1 MDYPK
6 LRGVSAFPTQIQGE
20 QMICIQD
27 PQGFSQGAVLLPFP
41 LFFIVSLF
49 DGKHSIIDIQA
60 EYMRK
65 YGELI
70 YREKIEEIIEQLET
84 QLLLDSDRFRKSL
97 EQEKENFRLSLI
109 RDVAFAGTSYDPDP
123 FTLRG
128 QIERYFSPPDGPGQR
143 CMENPSGGLKGIIA
157 PHIDFQ
163 RGGPCYAF
171 AHKEVKEGS
180 NADLFVIL
188 GTAHCE
194 MNNYFGLTRKDFRTP
209 LGTVKTNKAF
219 IEALSRACHWDP
231 YEDEFVHKREHSIE
245 FQLIFLQYLY
255 PGKTLEIVPILC
267 RSFHEAVERSISPRE
282 IPQIREFIE
291 GLKKAVRSTDR
302 EVCLIASADL
312 SHIGLQFGDGDSASS
327 MLSETRV
334 SDLEMLAY
342 AENTDAEGFYD
353 SIRKEGDR
361 RRICGFPAIYVLLS
375 INEVNRG
382 RLLKYAQSQNPETQS
397 AVTFASLG
405 FY

>member
-6 LRGVSAFPTQIQGE
+6 LRGVNAFPTQMQGR

-27 PQGFSQGAVLLPFP
+27 PQGFSQGAVFLPVP

-49 DGKHSIIDIQA
+49 DGKHSILDIQA

-65 YGELI
+65 FGDLI
-70 YREKIEEIIEQLET
+70 YREKIEEIIDQLEA
-84 QLLLDSDRFRKSL
+84 QLLLDSDRFKDTL
-97 EQEKENFRLSLI
+97 EKEKRDFRLSQV
-109 RDVAFAGTSYDPDP
+109 REAAFAETSYDSDP
-123 FTLRG
+123 KTLRG
-128 QIERYFSPPDGPGQR
+128 QIERYFSAPDGPGQPR
-143 CMENPSGGLKGIIA
+143 MENPSGTLKGIIA

-163 RGGPCYAF
+163 RGGACYAF
-171 AHKEVKEGS
+171 AHKEVREGS
-180 NADLFVIL
+180 NADLFVIM
-188 GTAHCE
+188 GPAHCE
-194 MNNYFGLTRKDFRTP
+194 MKNYFGLSLKDFRTP
-209 LGTVKTNKAF
+209 LGTVKTNKNF
-219 IEALSRACHWDP
+219 IEVLSEGCRWNP
-231 YEDEFVHKREHSIE
+231 FEDEFVHKREHSIE

-255 PGKTLEIVPILC
+255 PGKPLEIVPILC
-267 RSFHEAVERSISPRE
+267 RSFHEAIERSISPRE
-282 IPQIREFIE
+282 IPQIREFID
-291 GLKKAVRSTDR
+291 GLNKAVRSTDR

-342 AENTDAEGFYD
+342 AENMDAEGFYD

-375 INEVNRG
+375 INEVKRG

>member
-6 LRGVSAFPTQIQGE
+6 LRGVDAFPTQIQGR

-27 PQGFSQGAVLLPFP
+27 PQGFSQRAVFLPLS

-49 DGKHSIIDIQA
+49 DGKHSILDIQA

-70 YREKIEEIIEQLET
+70 YREKVEEIIEQLDS
-84 QLLLDSDRFRKSL
+84 QLLLDSDRFRDTL
-97 EQEKENFRLSLI
+97 EREKGGFRLSSI
-109 RDVAFAGTSYDPDP
+109 REAAFAGTSYDPGP
-123 FTLRG
+123 ITLRG
-128 QIERYFSPPDGPGQR
+128 QIEGYFSPPDGPGQPR
-143 CMENPSGGLKGIIA
+143 MENPSGKLKGIVA

-171 AHKEVKEGS
+171 AHKEVREGS
-180 NADLFVIL
+180 TADLFVIL

-194 MNNYFGLTRKDFRTP
+194 MRNYFSLTLKDFRTP

-219 IEALSRACHWDP
+219 IEVLSKACHWDP
-231 YEDEFVHKREHSIE
+231 FEDEFVHKREHSIE

-255 PGKTLEIVPILC
+255 PGKPLEIVPVLC

-291 GLKKAVRSTDR
+291 GLEEAVRATDR
-302 EVCLIASADL
+302 EICLIASADL
-312 SHIGLQFGDGDSASS
+312 SHIGLQFGDGDPASS
-327 MLSETRV
+327 MLSQTRV

-342 AENTDAEGFYD
+342 AEKVDAEGFYD
-353 SIRKEGDR
+353 SIRKEGNR
-361 RRICGFPAIYVLLS
+361 RRICGFPSIYVLLS
-375 INEVNRG
+375 INRVKRG

-405 FY
+405 FC

>member
-6 LRGVSAFPTQIQGE
+6 LRGVNAFPTQIQGQ

-27 PQGFSQGAVLLPFP
+27 PQGFSQRAIFLPLP

-49 DGKHSIIDIQA
+49 DGKHSILDIQA

-70 YREKIEEIIEQLET
+70 YREKIEEIIEELDA
-84 QLLLDSDRFRKSL
+84 QLLLDSERFRDTL
-97 EQEKENFRLSLI
+97 EKEKEDFRLSPI
-109 RDVAFAGTSYDPDP
+109 REATFAGTSYAQDPLV
-123 FTLRG
+123 LRG
-128 QIERYFSPPDGPGQR
+128 QIEKYFSLPDGPGQSR
-143 CMENPSGGLKGIIA
+143 MENATGKLKGIIA

-171 AHKEVKEGS
+171 AHKEVRDGS

-188 GTAHCE
+188 GTAHRD
-194 MNNYFGLTRKDFRTP
+194 MKNYFGLTLKDFRTP
-209 LGTVKTNKAF
+209 LGTVRTNKAF
-219 IEALSRACHWDP
+219 IEVLSKACHWNP
-231 YEDEFVHKREHSIE
+231 FEDEFVHKREHSIE

-255 PGKTLEIVPILC
+255 PAKPVEIVPILC
-267 RSFHEAVERSISPRE
+267 RSFHEAIERSISPGE

-291 GLKKAVRSTDR
+291 GLKEAVRTTDR

-312 SHIGLQFGDGDSASS
+312 SHIGLQFGDRDTASS

-334 SDLEMLAY
+334 SDLEMLSY
-342 AENTDAEGFYD
+342 AERVDAEGFYD

-361 RRICGFPAIYVLLS
+361 RRICGFPPIYVLLS
-375 INEVNRG
+375 ISAFKRG

-397 AVTFASLG
+397 AVTFSSLG

>member
-6 LRGVSAFPTQIQGE
+6 LRGVNVFPTQIQGRP
-20 QMICIQD
+20 MICIQD
-27 PQGFSQGAVLLPFP
+27 PQGFSQGPVFLPVS

-49 DGKHSIIDIQA
+49 DGKHSILDIQA

-65 YGELI
+65 YGDLI
-70 YREKIEEIIEQLET
+70 YREKIEEIIDQLDA
-84 QLLLDSDRFRKSL
+84 QLLLDSDRFR
-97 EQEKENFRLSLI
+97 ETIEKEKGDFRLSPI
-109 RDVAFAGTSYDPDP
+109 REAAFAGTSYDLDP
-123 FTLRG
+123 ITLRG
-128 QIERYFSPPDGPGQR
+128 QIESYFSPPDGPGKPR
-143 CMENPSGGLKGIIA
+143 VENPSGTLKGIIA
-157 PHIDFQ
+157 PHIEFQ
-163 RGGPCYAF
+163 KGGPCYAF
-171 AHKEVKEGS
+171 AHKEVREGS

-194 MNNYFGLTRKDFRTP
+194 MKNYFGLSLKDFRTP
-209 LGTVKTNKAF
+209 LGAVKTKKAF
-219 IEALSRACHWDP
+219 IEALSEVCRWNLF
-231 YEDEFVHKREHSIE
+231 EDEFVHKREHSIE

-255 PGKTLEIVPILC
+255 PGKPLEIVPILC
-267 RSFHEAVERSISPRE
+267 RSFHEAIERSISPRE

-312 SHIGLQFGDGDSASS
+312 SHIGLQFGDGDPASS

-342 AENTDAEGFYD
+342 AENMDAEGFYD
-353 SIRKEGDR
+353 SIRREGDR

-375 INEVNRG
+375 INEVKRG

-397 AVTFASLG
+397 AVTFASLA

>member
-6 LRGVSAFPTQIQGE
+6 LRGVNAFPTQIQGQ

-27 PQGFSQGAVLLPFP
+27 PEGFSQRAVFLPLP

-49 DGKHSIIDIQA
+49 DGRHSILDIQA

-70 YREKIEEIIEQLET
+70 YREKIEETIEELDA
-84 QLLLDSDRFRKSL
+84 QLLLDSERFRDTLDK
-97 EQEKENFRLSLI
+97 EKGDFRLSPI
-109 RDVAFAGTSYDPDP
+109 REAAFAGTSYDRDP
-123 FTLRG
+123 LALRG
-128 QIERYFSPPDGPGQR
+128 QIERYFSLPDGPGQPR
-143 CMENPSGGLKGIIA
+143 MENPSGKLKGIIA

-171 AHKEVKEGS
+171 AHKEVREGS

-188 GTAHCE
+188 GTAHRE
-194 MNNYFGLTRKDFRTP
+194 MKNYFGLTLKDFRTP
-209 LGTVKTNKAF
+209 LGTVRTNKAF
-219 IEALSRACHWDP
+219 IEVLSKACHGNP
-231 YEDEFVHKREHSIE
+231 FEDEFVHKREHSIE

-255 PGKTLEIVPILC
+255 PAKPLEIVPILC
-267 RSFHEAVERSISPRE
+267 RSFHEAIESSISPRE
-282 IPQIREFIE
+282 ISQIREFIE
-291 GLKKAVRSTDR
+291 GLKEAVRTADR

-312 SHIGLQFGDGDSASS
+312 SHIGLRFGDRDAASS

-342 AENTDAEGFYD
+342 AERMDAEGFYD
-353 SIRKEGDR
+353 SIRKAGDR
-361 RRICGFPAIYVLLS
+361 RRICGFPPIYVLLS
-375 INEVNRG
+375 ISAFKRG

-397 AVTFASLG
+397 MVTFSSLG

>member
-1 MDYPK
+1 
-6 LRGVSAFPTQIQGE
+6 
-20 QMICIQD
+20 MICIQD
-27 PQGFSQGAVLLPFP
+27 PQGFSQGAVFLPVP

-49 DGKHSIIDIQA
+49 DGKHSILDIQA

-65 YGELI
+65 FGDLI
-70 YREKIEEIIEQLET
+70 YREKIEEIIDQLEA
-84 QLLLDSDRFRKSL
+84 QLLLDSDRFKDTL
-97 EQEKENFRLSLI
+97 EKEKRDFRLSQV
-109 RDVAFAGTSYDPDP
+109 REAAFAGTSYDSDP
-123 FTLRG
+123 KTLRG
-128 QIERYFSPPDGPGQR
+128 QIEGYFSPPDGPGKPR
-143 CMENPSGGLKGIIA
+143 MGNPSGTLRGIIS

-171 AHKEVKEGS
+171 AHKEVREGS
-180 NADLFVIL
+180 NADLFIIL

-194 MNNYFGLTRKDFRTP
+194 MKNYFGLSLKDFRTP

-219 IEALSRACHWDP
+219 IEALSEACRWNP
-231 YEDEFVHKREHSIE
+231 FEDEFVHKREHSIE

-255 PGKTLEIVPILC
+255 PGKPLEIVPILC
-267 RSFHEAVERSISPRE
+267 RSFHEAIERSISPRE
-282 IPQIREFIE
+282 IPQIWEFIE

-327 MLSETRV
+327 MLSGTRV

-342 AENTDAEGFYD
+342 AENMDAEGFYD

-361 RRICGFPAIYVLLS
+361 RRVCGLPAIYVLLS
-375 INEVNRG
+375 INEVKRG
-382 RLLKYAQSQNPETQS
+382 RLLKYTQSHNPETQS
-397 AVTFASLG
+397 AVTFASLS

>member
-1 MDYPK
+1 
-6 LRGVSAFPTQIQGE
+6 
-20 QMICIQD
+20 
-27 PQGFSQGAVLLPFP
+27 
-41 LFFIVSLF
+41 
-49 DGKHSIIDIQA
+49 
-60 EYMRK
+60 MRK

-70 YREKIEEIIEQLET
+70 YREKIEEIIEQLDT
-84 QLLLDSDRFRKSL
+84 QLLLDSDRFRKSI
-97 EQEKENFRLSLI
+97 EKEKRNFRLAPI
-109 RDVAFAGTSYDPDP
+109 RDAALAGTGYAPDP
-123 FTLRG
+123 ITLRG
-128 QIERYFSPPDGPGQR
+128 QIERYFSAPDGPGQPR
-143 CMENPSGGLKGIIA
+143 VENPSGELKGIIA

-171 AHKEVKEGS
+171 AHKEVREGS

-194 MNNYFGLTRKDFRTP
+194 MKNYFGLTLKDFRTP

-219 IEALSRACHWDP
+219 IEALSRACHWNP
-231 YEDEFVHKREHSIE
+231 FEDEFVHKREHSIE

-255 PGKTLEIVPILC
+255 PDKPLEIVPILC
-267 RSFHEAVERSISPRE
+267 RSFHEAIERSISPRE

-291 GLKKAVRSTDR
+291 GLKDAVRTTDR

-312 SHIGLQFGDGDSASS
+312 SHIGLQFGDRYPASS
-327 MLSETRV
+327 MLSETRA

-342 AENTDAEGFYD
+342 TEKMDAEGFYD
-353 SIRKEGDR
+353 SIRKEGNR
-361 RRICGFPAIYVLLS
+361 RRICGFPPIYVLLN
-375 INEVNRG
+375 INEVKKG
-382 RLLKYAQSQNPETQS
+382 RLLKYAQSQNLETQS

>member
-6 LRGVSAFPTQIQGE
+6 LRGVNAFPTQIQGQ

-27 PQGFSQGAVLLPFP
+27 AQGLSQKAVFLPPP

-49 DGKHSIIDIQA
+49 DGKHSILDIQA
-60 EYMRK
+60 DYMRK

-70 YREKIEEIIEQLET
+70 YREKIEEIIEELDA
-84 QLLLDSDRFRKSL
+84 QLLLDSDRFRDTL
-97 EQEKENFRLSLI
+97 EKEKEDFRLSPM
-109 RDVAFAGTSYDPDP
+109 REAAFAGTSYDPDP
-123 FTLRG
+123 ITLRG
-128 QIERYFSPPDGPGQR
+128 QIEKYFSPPDGPGQP
-143 CMENPSGGLKGIIA
+143 CMESPSEKLKGVIA

-171 AHKEVKEGS
+171 AHKEVRERS

-188 GTAHCE
+188 GTAHRE
-194 MNNYFGLTRKDFRTP
+194 MRNFFGLTLKDFRTP
-209 LGTVKTNKAF
+209 LGTVKTNKTF
-219 IEALSRACHWDP
+219 IEILSKACHWNP
-231 YEDEFVHKREHSIE
+231 FEDEFLHKKEHSIE

-255 PGKTLEIVPILC
+255 PAKPLEIVPILC
-267 RSFHEAVERSISPRE
+267 RSFHEAIERSISPRE

-291 GLKKAVRSTDR
+291 GLAEAVRTTDR
-302 EVCLIASADL
+302 EVCVIASADL
-312 SHIGLQFGDGDSASS
+312 SHIGLQFGDRDPASS
-327 MLSETRV
+327 MLSQTRV
-334 SDLEMLAY
+334 RDLEMLAY
-342 AENTDAEGFYD
+342 AEKMDAEGFYD

-361 RRICGFPAIYVLLS
+361 RRICGFPPIYVLLS
-375 INEVNRG
+375 IDAVKRG